1 MTGQAPPTHTPRCLA
16 TATAAQPSRS
26 SLTQSLSASWRPDG
40 ETLCRMNEMECIA
53 GAARRRPDSG
63 QAIQGAIS
71 VAVAVHPAAKT
82 LLPFLSFPHVHK
94 PLPSSCRM
102 LDAWDKLPPPQQAPY
117 VDAALAEM
125 GHEAE
130 PTAGRPCSTPASPPL
145 LPRPRQ
151 AFPCAA
157 ASAAAAAA
165 LAAPGV
171 DSRDAAGAVAAP
183 DGQDAAGGLLAL
195 SLLSSLAYPALLGNV
210 QAPQDSCPGVAW

>member
-1 MTGQAPPTHTPRCLA
+1 
-16 TATAAQPSRS
+16 
-26 SLTQSLSASWRPDG
+26 
-40 ETLCRMNEMECIA
+40 
-53 GAARRRPDSG
+53 
-63 QAIQGAIS
+63 
-71 VAVAVHPAAKT
+71 
-82 LLPFLSFPHVHK
+82 
-94 PLPSSCRM
+94 M

-130 PTAGRPCSTPASPPL
+130 PTAGRPCSAPASPPL

-165 LAAPGV
+165 LAVPGV
-171 DSRDAAGAVAAP
+171 DGLGAAGAVAAP